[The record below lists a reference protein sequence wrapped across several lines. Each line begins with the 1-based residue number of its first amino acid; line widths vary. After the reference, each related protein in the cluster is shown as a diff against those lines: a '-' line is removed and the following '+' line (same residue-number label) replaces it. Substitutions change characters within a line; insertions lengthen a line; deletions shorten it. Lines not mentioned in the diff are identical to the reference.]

1 MAGSPPI
8 RNAGVTNHTGL
19 YEAEVVCF
27 LRVAGFRRSILH
39 VDGISY
45 AFAGFVMAA
54 ELPQSG
60 RGNTLDREAE
70 VFHHLITWP

>member
-1 MAGSPPI
+1 M
-8 RNAGVTNHTGL
+8 
-19 YEAEVVCF
+19 
-27 LRVAGFRRSILH
+27 
-39 VDGISY
+39 DGISY